1 MSRRTTRAQSRHQA
15 QKILRTT
22 ARVEHHHL
30 SPGQTAFPARKQA
43 ARPSAVRRNH
53 NAQRYTGKAYRRLAR
68 HRHTWR
74 TILLGVAVVG
84 LFAALGYL
92 WSTFTLANTSTP
104 ISSGGANSAQNAV
117 PTEPKAIPTY
127 QQKSGIIWT
136 NQQLTAEL
144 GNQVAQILHL
154 SADQIETALQSMT
167 MSDLAERQGFTVDQW
182 HATILNVLKDDLAS
196 LVSSSQFA
204 QSDADTNNTF
214 YAQHPDH
221 LDDSLASLFGGRV
234 FEHASGQA

>member
-1 MSRRTTRAQSRHQA
+1 MSRRAARTQSRHQA
-15 QKILRTT
+15 QKILRNT
-22 ARVEHHHL
+22 ARVEHHHIG
-30 SPGQTAFPARKQA
+30 SGQTAFPARNQA

-53 NAQRYTGKAYRRLAR
+53 NAQRYTGKAYRRIAR
-68 HRHTWR
+68 HRHTWLAV
-74 TILLGVAVVG
+74 LLGVAVVG
-84 LFAALGYL
+84 LFAFLGYL
-92 WSTFTLANTSTP
+92 WSTFALANTSTP
-104 ISSGGANSAQNAV
+104 ISSGSANSAQNAIT
-117 PTEPKAIPTY
+117 TEPKAIPTF

-144 GNQVAQILHL
+144 GKQVAQILHL

-167 MSDLAERQGFTVDQW
+167 MSELAERQGLTVDQW

-196 LVSSSQFA
+196 LVSSGQFA

-234 FEHASGQA
+234 FEHSSGQS